1 MHNITVI
8 TSMDYGSS
16 SSHIFTT
23 VNLCWAL
30 LFFLFTIILLSFA
43 VLSFF
48 FLFFFLNLP
57 PPVFFPLFSVVSLS
71 PQSSNNKRQT

>member
-48 FLFFFLNLP
+48 FF
-57 PPVFFPLFSVVSLS
+57 
-71 PQSSNNKRQT
+71 